1 MKRALLYLQLLIVL
15 VAIFLIHNHSI
26 SAYQPTSRG
35 IGLIIIG
42 AALGVSATLLQ
53 GFFQDTYSDVG
64 LLGIS
69 SGATI
74 GASIAL
80 LSGAKLGSYLG
91 ISISILF
98 AFISFY
104 KYRYLKARFK
114 FGGILLLLAY
124 SLIIF
129 LLNLKKSPNS
139 LFWTLGSFTQLNK
152 IHVRT
157 FAPFV
162 EVGII
167 TSFFIARKLFPN
179 KKSTAFF
186 VAVGTAFL
194 IGPFTNITGAV
205 IGFGAFIPTLTKKLI
220 NGDTRRILSYAAL
233 VGPIIL
239 LLLDIAINHLNEIS
253 ISVLSIPLFLVLS
266 RFSKQQAQG

>member
-1 MKRALLYLQLLIVL
+1 M
-15 VAIFLIHNHSI
+15 
-26 SAYQPTSRG
+26 
-35 IGLIIIG
+35 
-42 AALGVSATLLQ
+42 
-53 GFFQDTYSDVG
+53 
-64 LLGIS
+64 GIS

-74 GASIAL
+74 GAAIAL
-80 LSGAKLGSYLG
+80 ISGAKLGSYLG
-91 ISISILF
+91 ITLSILF
-98 AFISFY
+98 AFITFY
-104 KYRYLKARFK
+104 KYRYLKSRFK
-114 FGGILLLLAY
+114 FGGIFLLIGY

-129 LLNLKKSPNS
+129 LLNLKKTPNS

-152 IHVRT
+152 MHVRT

-167 TSFFIARKLFPN
+167 TSFFIARKLFS
-179 KKSTAFF
+179 KKTQTTFF
-186 VAVGTAFL
+186 VALGVAFL

-205 IGFGAFIPTLTKKLI
+205 IGFGAFIPALTKKLI
-220 NGDTRRILSYAAL
+220 KGDTRRILSYAAL
-233 VGPIIL
+233 VGPIFL